1 MFDSE
6 KGLLTIRLYPYNFSN
21 ITVCKKMLIDYTA
34 LPAHQNSD
42 TNKIEMGHEYQIA
55 KSADQIDK
63 NIVNDTI

>member
-1 MFDSE
+1 
-6 KGLLTIRLYPYNFSN
+6 
-21 ITVCKKMLIDYTA
+21 MLIDYTA